1 MSFQRKPVKKSCI
14 GNKYTHKRFIL
25 FLKNLFCFFVTNKV
39 KSLELL
45 FLIDFLSPIITRQCK
60 RNLKLIITQFWSTI
74 GLNNIKIKSIT
85 WIHILRGKNQVE
97 WWYVPN
103 VLGFT
108 SKPDGFRQMCVW
120 ADSPDRYIQ
129 PLLLWVSNP
138 SYMHAGNLGDFL
150 DIWSYYIQTLGL
162 RISYISRLH
171 PTTTLVSFKP
181 ILYAGN
187 LEHPLV
193 EFEDILCGHVT
204 SKFWFW
210 EYPSFNPSSMHG
222 TLLRNFENIWHNQG
236 TFDPTTALL
245 S

>member
-1 MSFQRKPVKKSCI
+1 M
-14 GNKYTHKRFIL
+14 
-25 FLKNLFCFFVTNKV
+25 

-150 DIWSYYIQTLGL
+150 DIWPCYIQTLVL

-171 PTTTLVSFKP
+171 PTTALVSFKP
-181 ILYAGN
+181 ILHACR
-187 LEHPLV
+187 
-193 EFEDILCGHVT
+193 EFGRFFRYLAMLHSNSG
-204 SKFWFW
+204 
-210 EYPSFNPSSMHG
+210 
-222 TLLRNFENIWHNQG
+222 FENILHIQVTSNHYSCEFQTHLICREFG
-236 TFDPTTALL
+236 TPFGRIWRYLMWPCYIQILVL
-245 S
+245 RISKF

>member
-1 MSFQRKPVKKSCI
+1 MQKKLKTDNHTILKYNRSEQHKNQIDNLNTHFAWKKSSWMMI
-14 GNKYTHKRFIL
+14 RSKRVRFYFETWRVQTDVRL
-25 FLKNLFCFFVTNKV
+25 GWF
-39 KSLELL
+39 
-45 FLIDFLSPIITRQCK
+45 TRPLHPTTALVSFK
-60 RNLKLIITQFWSTI
+60 
-74 GLNNIKIKSIT
+74 
-85 WIHILRGKNQVE
+85 HILPACREFG
-97 WWYVPN
+97 
-103 VLGFT
+103 
-108 SKPDGFRQMCVW
+108 R
-120 ADSPDRYIQ
+120 
-129 PLLLWVSNP
+129 
-138 SYMHAGNLGDFL
+138 FL
-150 DIWSYYIQTLGL
+150 DIWPCYIQTLVL